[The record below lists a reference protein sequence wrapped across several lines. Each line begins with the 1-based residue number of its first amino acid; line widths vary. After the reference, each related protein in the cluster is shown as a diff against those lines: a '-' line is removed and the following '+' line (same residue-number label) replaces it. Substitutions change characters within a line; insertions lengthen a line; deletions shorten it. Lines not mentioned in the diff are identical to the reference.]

1 MNSQKLHIWIKPN
14 PLFCFKYSKKL
25 FLNNFTSVVMGNK
38 SRLPLKTNLLQLQS
52 QAPLGRFSTS
62 ETSEEALR
70 IQSSPGPS
78 TRLPRLS
85 VPTHSSQNLRFGE
98 NNEPQEEKRRR
109 EGNNGATELESVS
122 GYHSGSKR
130 KQVEPRN
137 WQLQLLFVLFL
148 KGKFHKI
155 HFWGS
160 KQKCFLCYRG
170 ST

>member
-1 MNSQKLHIWIKPN
+1 MSWVTRADFLSKPISSN
-14 PLFCFKYSKKL
+14 CKA
-25 FLNNFTSVVMGNK
+25 
-38 SRLPLKTNLLQLQS
+38 RLPWVDS
-52 QAPLGRFSTS
+52 APQRP
-62 ETSEEALR
+62 ARKPLR

-78 TRLPRLS
+78 TRLPQLS